1 MKIDH
6 SVIETTAFEPQKI
19 TNAATSNDQKLRD
32 QTDAFEAFLVK
43 KILDISLKR
52 ENALFGKDAG
62 DKIYNSMYN
71 DTMSKAL
78 SGGLGYSE
86 LLFNFLK
93 EAQTDIQNGVH
104 SAPKI
109 TAADESSSANLQTNT
124 IEKIN

>member
-1 MKIDH
+1 MKIDN
-6 SVIETTAFEPQKI
+6 SLATISAFDPKNI
-19 TNAATSNDQKLRD
+19 IKTDDDKKLKE
-32 QTDAFEAFLVK
+32 QTDNFEAFMVK

-52 ENALFGKDAG
+52 ENNLFGKDAG

-93 EAQTDIQNGVH
+93 ENQ
-104 SAPKI
+104 
-109 TAADESSSANLQTNT
+109 
-124 IEKIN
+124 